1 MERLSAALL
10 LAFGAVICA
19 ISLFLPPAV
28 ICAISL
34 FLPPQGEI
42 DSSVLMLFGRILVY
56 AGSIFGVKVY
66 IANLLNR
73 RK

>member
-19 ISLFLPPAV
+19 ISLFLPP
-28 ICAISL
+28 
-34 FLPPQGEI
+34 QGEI
-42 DSSVLMLFGRILVY
+42 DSSVLMLIGQILIY
-56 AGSIFGVKVY
+56 AGSVFGVKVY